1 MSPARESRQYILDML
16 DATTKARAFVKGIDE
31 QAFLN
36 NEEKI
41 FAVIHA
47 LERIGEAAKHVP
59 AGVKKRYPQVPWRLI
74 AGTRDKLIHAF
85 LMCTLSVSGSRSE
98 TISRALN
105 RRSGLSSLRWTDP
118 F

>member
-16 DATTKARAFVKGIDE
+16 DATTKALAFVEGIE
-31 QAFLN
+31 EEEFLH

-59 AGVKKRYPQVPWRLI
+59 AGVKKRYPDVPWRSI
-74 AGTRDKLIHAF
+74 AGTRDKLIHAYF
-85 LMCTLSVSGSRSE
+85 DVHVERVWFTVVQDLPGLE
-98 TISRALN
+98 RALRTILN
-105 RRSGLSSLRWTDP
+105 ERK
-118 F
+118 

>member
-74 AGTRDKLIHAF
+74 AGTRDKLIHAYF
-85 LMCTLSVSGSRSE
+85 DVHVERLWFTVRDDLPGLEQALR
-98 TISRALN
+98 TILIEM
-105 RRSGLSSLRWTDP
+105 D
-118 F
+118 

>member
-1 MSPARESRQYILDML
+1 ML

-59 AGVKKRYPQVPWRLI
+59 AGVKKEV
-74 AGTRDKLIHAF
+74 
-85 LMCTLSVSGSRSE
+85 SSGSMAIDRRDARQVDSCLFDVHVE
-98 TISRALN
+98 RLWFTVRDDLPGLEQALRTILIEM
-105 RRSGLSSLRWTDP
+105 D
-118 F
+118 